1 MKINCL
7 IKNKID
13 LNSLKEDQKEFEK
26 NNNLIS
32 KAQQWFK
39 SERHNVFAEEINK
52 IALSSKCW

>member
-1 MKINCL
+1 MSNIDKINCL

-32 KAQQWFK
+32 KAQQ
-39 SERHNVFAEEINK
+39 
-52 IALSSKCW
+52 